1 MKLKVTIEFRDD
13 TTKDFVCNDFPAVGD
28 WITLFFD
35 NFERQIIPKDAVKS
49 LYYKFCRVK

>member
-13 TTKDFVCNDFPAVGD
+13 TKQEFLCNDFPIIGD

-35 NFERQIIPKDAVKS
+35 DFERKMIPKEPVQKIS
-49 LYYKFCRVK
+49 YKFVKT